1 MNKISVIVPI
11 YNGEIR
17 LRKCIDSIITQ
28 TYENLEVLLI
38 NDGSTD
44 HSGKICDEYAKK
56 DNRVKVIHK
65 KNEGVAIARNSGLK
79 AATGEYCTFVDCD
92 DYIEPVMYQEM
103 IKVADQYKCDVVM
116 CDCVKEL
123 KEKQLIY
130 THEIRGGY
138 YDRVQLEKEYFP
150 NLLIMPNVEYPPT
163 ISNWLCV
170 FKRMLVVES
179 SGRNSLKIHYEEGIR
194 FSEDLL
200 FGAELLY
207 HANSFYYMKEVCFY
221 HYWMNQNSVTHTFTI
236 DKWKDYVQLHR
247 CIKEI
252 FYNCKIYDFSHQV
265 DLVLLFF
272 VYNSIGD
279 ILFTSMIS
287 KEEKK
292 KICKKILQTSEV
304 REMFGRLNIWKL
316 PISFKQKIVTFIYKY
331 QMGVNL
337 LIIKG
342 NEDNEKNGVVY

>member
-28 TYENLEVLLI
+28 TYEKLEILLI
-38 NDGSTD
+38 DDGSTD
-44 HSGKICDEYAKK
+44 YSGKICDEYAKK

-65 KNEGVAIARNSGLK
+65 KNEGVAVARNSGLK

-92 DYIEPVMYQEM
+92 DYIESVMYQEM
-103 IKVADQYKCDVVM
+103 MKVADQYECDVVM
-116 CDCVKEL
+116 CDCVKEFR
-123 KEKQLIY
+123 KKQFIY

-138 YDRVQLEKEYFP
+138 YNRSQIEKEYFQ
-150 NLLIMPNVEYPPT
+150 NLLLMSNVEYPPT
-163 ISNWLCV
+163 ISNWLLV
-170 FKRMLVVES
+170 FKRMLVVEQ
-179 SGRNSLKIHYEEGIR
+179 SGSDLLKIHYKEGIR

-207 HANSFYYMKEVCFY
+207 HANSFYYMKEACFY
-221 HYWMNQNSVTHTFTI
+221 HYWMNSNSVTHTFTV
-236 DKWKDYVQLHR
+236 DKWKDYVQLHGH
-247 CIKEI
+247 IKEI

-272 VYNSIGD
+272 VYNSMGD
-279 ILFTSMIS
+279 ILFTSMVS

-292 KICKKILQTSEV
+292 KICRKILQTGEV
-304 REMFGRLNIWKL
+304 REMFRRLNIWKL
-316 PISFKQKIVTFIYKY
+316 PIPFKQKVVTFIYKY
-331 QMGVNL
+331 QIGVNL
-337 LIIKG
+337 LITRGKRH
-342 NEDNEKNGVVY
+342 NEKKSVIH